1 MDKFTRRKV
10 DKSYKIMNSYRDL
23 LIWQRG
29 MALVTYVYS
38 LTKLFPKDEQY
49 SITSQ
54 IRRSAV
60 SIPSNIA
67 EGFGGHH
74 KQDYLRFLEI
84 ARGSLYELQTQLEIS
99 KNVNYLNK
107 EELTKTIEM
116 CNELEKMLNSFIK
129 TIAQSK

>member
-1 MDKFTRRKV
+1 
-10 DKSYKIMNSYRDL
+10 MNSYRDL